1 MRLKIV
7 STYEKWDKYR
17 DILSD
22 YQYTEIKLNENT
34 INRYITINSI
44 EDIINISKLTNHEI
58 IISSVDNEDTY
69 VEIYDGYR
77 E

>member
-1 MRLKIV
+1 LRLKIV